1 MTPIVNNKKARFDYE
16 TLEKFTAGIE
26 LTGQEVKS
34 ARAGHVNL
42 VGSYV
47 SIRGGE
53 AFLMGADIPPY
64 QPNNVTGNAPNYDPT
79 RVRKLLLS
87 KAEILEL
94 SKAEHTKGL
103 TIVPLSV
110 YNKGRFLK
118 VDIAVAKGKK
128 KFDKRESIKKR
139 DVERDLKRSLKN

>member
-1 MTPIVNNKKARFDYE
+1 MTAIVNNKKARFDYE

-26 LTGQEVKS
+26 LNGQEVKS

-53 AFLMGADIPPY
+53 AFLIGSDIPAY
-64 QPNNVTGNAPNYDPT
+64 QPNNLSGNADYDPM
-79 RVRKLLLS
+79 RVRKLILT
-87 KAEILEL
+87 KAELKEL
-94 SKAEHTKGL
+94 SKAEGTKGL

-139 DVERDLKRSLKN
+139 DTDRELRRSVRE